1 MSKLEMLT
9 PQNSGHCHDRL
20 STGDVLERSAAR
32 STGNVRQHSVFLAKA
47 AKDLMS
53 FAMNGAEDR
62 NGTLT

>member
-9 PQNSGHCHDRL
+9 PQNSAIAINRRCTRAFSRTIDWK
-20 STGDVLERSAAR
+20 R
-32 STGNVRQHSVFLAKA
+32 STTFSVFGFLAKA

>member
-1 MSKLEMLT
+1 MSTRNADPAK
-9 PQNSGHCHDRL
+9 QRHCLDRL
-20 STGDVLERSAAR
+20 STGDVPERSAAR

-62 NGTLT
+62 NGSLT